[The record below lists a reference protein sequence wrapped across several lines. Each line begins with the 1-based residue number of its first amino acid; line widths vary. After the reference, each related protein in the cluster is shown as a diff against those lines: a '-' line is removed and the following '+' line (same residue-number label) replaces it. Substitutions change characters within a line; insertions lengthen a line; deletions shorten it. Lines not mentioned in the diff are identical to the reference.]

1 MSVKGLA
8 PCLEYIVN
16 GPGMSEASSLLMFP
30 LTPAGSTIVQSW
42 TIRTDIVIIY
52 TLC

>member
-1 MSVKGLA
+1 MSIKGLA
-8 PCLEYIVN
+8 PYLAYIVS
-16 GPGMSEASSLLMFP
+16 GPGVSEASSLLMFP

-42 TIRTDIVIIY
+42 IIRTDIVIIW